1 MADTRF
7 LSNLQNF
14 PKDKINAETVD
25 LMLPYVENAIYT
37 YENAKVACGNV
48 AGLLQWTTAMRSF
61 YNVNKDVLP
70 LKVCFKTV
78 IYIFCD
84 KNKFFTLKDFCTFIN
99 H

>member
-78 IYIFCD
+78 IYLLWQ
-84 KNKFFTLKDFCTFIN
+84 KKFFILKNCCTFIN
-99 H
+99 L

>member
-78 IYIFCD
+78 IYLLWQK
-84 KNKFFTLKDFCTFIN
+84 KNSLFWRIVAPL
-99 H
+99 